1 MMSAIASIIEAKD
14 PDEIERVFDDLV
26 DPAGYLYRYSLPK
39 SMLRK
44 KYHEKN
50 YH

>member
-1 MMSAIASIIEAKD
+1 MAAIASILAANA
-14 PDEIERVFDDLV
+14 PDEIDRVLADLV

>member
-1 MMSAIASIIEAKD
+1 MMSAIASIVDAKEPEDIEKVY
-14 PDEIERVFDDLV
+14 EDLV
-26 DPAGYLYRYSLPK
+26 DPAGYLYRYSLP
-39 SMLRK
+39 SSYLRK